1 MYLSLFESI
10 RFWLECSAQNAKNS
24 ARTSTGSWHEIFF
37 EKGTRGG
44 ICYVSDRYS
53 KANNKYL
60 KYYDPRQESKHII
73 YLYANNLYGYAN
85 SKFLPTS
92 EFRWIDPK
100 ELTWINIPAIVQRMC
115 LVDILKSYKNSSKII
130 L

>member
-1 MYLSLFESI
+1 MPKI
-10 RFWLECSAQNAKNS
+10 QLEPLPGLDMQ
-24 ARTSTGSWHEIFF
+24 IFF

-44 ICYVSDRYS
+44 ICYVSDKYS

-100 ELTWINIPAIVQRMC
+100 ELT
-115 LVDILKSYKNSSKII
+115 
-130 L
+130 